1 MKRTNKEVLFKGVR
15 YLAGA
20 LPLMF
25 IGPSVIYSAFNN
37 REHPLYVA
45 VLILGLLAC
54 ASAMFLIYKGINTI
68 MKAIFDS

>member
-20 LPLMF
+20 LPLTF

-45 VLILGLLAC
+45 ILILGILAC
-54 ASAMFLIYKGINTI
+54 GGAMFLIYKGINTI